1 MPQSPSVYSVLPAQN
16 NDPAASIPVLSA
28 EASFARFSLCWNSPH
43 RQFLLPSFVLHSVAL
58 YAPGWQQFRRGSP
71 ADEHNFPS
79 SLPSGYNR
87 FSHPFCNWRI
97 GERMFLRTLLGAI
110 CRSASAVGSSKFT
123 LMRSARYPVN
133 SSRSADAPGIPFTC
147 IYPLK

>member
-1 MPQSPSVYSVLPAQN
+1 MPRSPSVYSVLPAQN
-16 NDPAASIPVLSA
+16 NDPAASIPALSA

-71 ADEHNFPS
+71 ADGHNFPS

-87 FSHPFCNWRI
+87 FSHPDTSGFSYSIPRETR
-97 GERMFLRTLLGAI
+97 GFVEFHSVTGASGKG
-110 CRSASAVGSSKFT
+110 CFYA
-123 LMRSARYPVN
+123 L
-133 SSRSADAPGIPFTC
+133 C
-147 IYPLK
+147 